1 MKRKSV
7 ESLNAFL
14 CCILRQRGGTA
25 CRAVPQGRSGGRGAE
40 RTDAQA
46 VSDRAGGWPRYR
58 SGAFHSGLKGRI
70 PSVGGRAKKQ
80 SRTVC
85 PACFESCAG
94 HLFSGAGRWR
104 RCGCEADLRRLFPD
118 LLCYLFRYLSRYI
131 FSSRGHDGFGDESVA
146 SGFLGSAAVGVEGI
160 GRLHDHGQFGRVG
173 GESPSAPRC
182 RP

>member
-7 ESLNAFL
+7 ESLNAFFVL
-14 CCILRQRGGTA
+14 FLRQRAGRRRPA
-25 CRAVPQGRSGGRGAE
+25 QGRSGGARCG
-40 RTDAQA
+40 TDRCRRRC
-46 VSDRAGGWPRYR
+46 SDRAGGPVAVGYR

-70 PSVGGRAKKQ
+70 PKRRRAGEKT

-94 HLFSGAGRWR
+94 HLFSGAGRWG

-131 FSSRGHDGFGDESVA
+131 FSSRGMTGLVMNPLHPASSAVRRSVSKA
-146 SGFLGSAAVGVEGI
+146 
-160 GRLHDHGQFGRVG
+160 
-173 GESPSAPRC
+173 
-182 RP
+182 

>member
-7 ESLNAFL
+7 ESLNAFFVL
-14 CCILRQRGGTA
+14 FLRQRGGTA
-25 CRAVPQGRSGGRGAE
+25 CPRRPAQGAVGRSAVRNGQMPQAVFGQGGRPV
-40 RTDAQA
+40 A
-46 VSDRAGGWPRYR
+46 VGYR

-70 PSVGGRAKKQ
+70 PKRRRAGEKT

-94 HLFSGAGRWR
+94 CLFSGAGRWR

-131 FSSRGHDGFGDESVA
+131 FSSRGMTGLVMNPLHPASSAVRRSVSKA
-146 SGFLGSAAVGVEGI
+146 
-160 GRLHDHGQFGRVG
+160 
-173 GESPSAPRC
+173 
-182 RP
+182 